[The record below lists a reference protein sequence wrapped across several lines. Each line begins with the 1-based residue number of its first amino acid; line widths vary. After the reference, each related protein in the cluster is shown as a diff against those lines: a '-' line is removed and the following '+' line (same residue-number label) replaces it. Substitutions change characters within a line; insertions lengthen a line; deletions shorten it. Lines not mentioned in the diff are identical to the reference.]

1 MFELSLFFFV
11 GDIISGAGLGVF
23 GQGHWALFAL

>member
-1 MFELSLFFFV
+1 MFELSFFFV